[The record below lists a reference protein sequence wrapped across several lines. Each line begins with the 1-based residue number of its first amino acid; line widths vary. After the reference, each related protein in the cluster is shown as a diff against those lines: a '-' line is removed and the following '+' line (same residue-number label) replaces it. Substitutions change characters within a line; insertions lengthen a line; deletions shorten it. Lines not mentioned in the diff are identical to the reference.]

1 MNTCK
6 NLCVLFISALV
17 ILISA
22 YAHAVEIINGS
33 SLLHTYVSYVAN
45 PDEAARRLKV
55 NPGFRDP
62 TVGWGYGISSPAPPT
77 GWMMP
82 GFDDS
87 GWIRRPADFLG
98 GYGENQDPT
107 DMVVTR
113 GRFTVADPNN
123 IGAMKLQLSYR
134 GGVVVYLNGEEIGR
148 ANLPAGDPIPGM
160 LADEYPRSAFVTR
173 DDDRLLPSIG
183 TKAPPAD
190 IADRVAQRFRNYEIA
205 LPTTKLHT
213 GVNILALVILPSKV
227 PAALPAT
234 GGRTWNQIGLTKLT
248 LTADNPEG
256 ITSSIEAPAGV
267 QIWNANPLQIIG
279 KGINFGDPN
288 EPLSPIH
295 LVAPRNGRASGQVV
309 VSSPTALPVL
319 AATIGEVTSAAG
331 NAIPPTAFQL
341 RYTDISKQ
349 YIPLL
354 EQPIAGAKIQ
364 AIWVSLQLPADTMP
378 GSYQGKITISGLKD
392 PVQVPVEVTVIDWL
406 APKPQDWKMTVNLLQ
421 SPESVAGYY
430 NVPLWSDEHFK
441 LMEKSLA
448 LMGAAGNNLL
458 GINTIGK
465 TVFGNDP
472 QVVFRKVGDVYQPDF
487 AYLDRYLEL
496 YNKYG
501 GAPRFLA
508 VQVWDYSM
516 YRNGRTRDGGD
527 KEWQADTINAIELR
541 DGKLLPLQLPM
552 HGKPGS
558 EELWKLVMDG
568 INTRV
573 QKLGWKR
580 TKILLGTGGDNWPGP
595 DTVKMFQ
602 RVAPYAQWRVIT
614 HGGGCPK
621 WGPAEQER
629 TQPNGMVVGFLEMA
643 RRTGNLRNWTWEVP
657 VSSNARD
664 HVSANPYDYREMP
677 LLHTE
682 RCNFNGFSWKGLDY
696 WSYTVPGGTQRNA
709 LTGYLGFGNVVG
721 GTPRAILAPG
731 PDGAVTTVQFEMLR
745 EGGQDTAAMIYL
757 HEVINDPAK

>member
-1 MNTCK
+1 
-6 NLCVLFISALV
+6 
-17 ILISA
+17 
-22 YAHAVEIINGS
+22 
-33 SLLHTYVSYVAN
+33 
-45 PDEAARRLKV
+45 
-55 NPGFRDP
+55 
-62 TVGWGYGISSPAPPT
+62 
-77 GWMMP
+77 
-82 GFDDS
+82 
-87 GWIRRPADFLG
+87 
-98 GYGENQDPT
+98 
-107 DMVVTR
+107 
-113 GRFTVADPNN
+113 
-123 IGAMKLQLSYR
+123 
-134 GGVVVYLNGEEIGR
+134 
-148 ANLPAGDPIPGM
+148 
-160 LADEYPRSAFVTR
+160 
-173 DDDRLLPSIG
+173 
-183 TKAPPAD
+183 
-190 IADRVAQRFRNYEIA
+190 
-205 LPTTKLHT
+205 
-213 GVNILALVILPSKV
+213 
-227 PAALPAT
+227 
-234 GGRTWNQIGLTKLT
+234 
-248 LTADNPEG
+248 
-256 ITSSIEAPAGV
+256 
-267 QIWNANPLQIIG
+267 
-279 KGINFGDPN
+279 
-288 EPLSPIH
+288 
-295 LVAPRNGRASGQVV
+295 
-309 VSSPTALPVL
+309 
-319 AATIGEVTSAAG
+319 
-331 NAIPPTAFQL
+331 
-341 RYTDISKQ
+341 
-349 YIPLL
+349 
-354 EQPIAGAKIQ
+354 
-364 AIWVSLQLPADTMP
+364 
-378 GSYQGKITISGLKD
+378 
-392 PVQVPVEVTVIDWL
+392 
-406 APKPQDWKMTVNLLQ
+406 MTVNLLQ

-595 DTVKMFQ
+595 DTVKLFQ
-602 RVAPYAQWRVIT
+602 KVAPYAQWRVIT

-621 WGPAEQER
+621 WGPTEQER

-664 HVSANPYDYREMP
+664 HVSANPYDFREMP

-682 RCNFNGFSWKGLDY
+682 RCNFNGFTWKGLDY
-696 WSYTVPGGTQRNA
+696 WSYTAPGGTQRNA

-731 PDGAVTTVQFEMLR
+731 PDGAVSTVQFEMLR

-757 HEVINDPAK
+757 HEVINDPAKAKLLGVRSTEINKILEDILDTVETGDRIRGAGDYHAMSQRLYELAAEVAKI